1 VRRSLKRA
9 FAVTALLA
17 LSSPS
22 AIGWLLT
29 FHLATG
35 DHNDG
40 HPSDHTGV
48 VGLEMAMH
56 GHAHDEATPAHGHA
70 FVTGVVGAP
79 MPGRLLLMV
88 GSMIGDAQEVVGAEI
103 SDRRVFS
110 EAGATH
116 DPPRIETVTI
126 LRI

>member
-1 VRRSLKRA
+1 VRPSLKRA

-40 HPSDHTGV
+40 HASNHTGV

-56 GHAHDEATPAHGHA
+56 GHAHNEGTPAHGHP
-70 FVTGVVGAP
+70 FVGSVAAP
-79 MPGRLLLMV
+79 IPGKLLLLL
-88 GSMIGDAQEVVGAEI
+88 GSLIGDAQEVMVAETSGRRLLLKVGP
-103 SDRRVFS
+103 
-110 EAGATH
+110 TH
-116 DPPRIETVTI
+116 DPPRIEAVTI